1 MRAAIAVIVASLL
14 GCADAD
20 DSPKR
25 ACSSTL
31 KGDYQ
36 FEACGAFCKEAK
48 KANHC
53 KFCKCKACTFCAAG
67 GAASAAVAPP
77 ALSPRNRLAPPPPR
91 WPKKGGKKGGKVG
104 GMGGTGTPLGGE
116 GKQKCQSGIKGD
128 LPFMTCAAFCKS
140 AKATNHCKFCKCR
153 SCQYCTK
160 DGAPTA
166 GAAAAAT
173 ATAAAPVGAPAGG
186 AMAGVTVG
194 ASGGTLTSAADGMTQ
209 RGVPVD
215 RVASTGASH
224 ARLFQGVGVA
234 ILLVMVGLGMVAFT
248 SQGDAEMGTWRHTVQ
263 THLAKMGLASH
274 GVEGNRLNREEE
286 TSDLDAAF
294 RAVDKLEA
302 EVAGNKR

>member
-1 MRAAIAVIVASLL
+1 MRAAIALIAASLL
-14 GCADAD
+14 GCANAD

-48 KANHC
+48 KGNHC

-67 GAASAAVAPP
+67 AAGAASAVAAPP
-77 ALSPRNRLAPPPPR
+77 ALSPRNRSPPPPR
-91 WPKKGGKKGGKVG
+91 WPKKGGKKGGKAG
-104 GMGGTGTPLGGE
+104 GMGGTGAPAPLGGA
-116 GKQKCQSGIKGD
+116 GKPQCKSGIKGD

-140 AKATNHCKFCKCR
+140 SKATNHCKFCKCR
-153 SCQYCTK
+153 SCQYCAK
-160 DGAPTA
+160 DGAPAA

-173 ATAAAPVGAPAGG
+173 AAPAGAPAG
-186 AMAGVTVG
+186 
-194 ASGGTLTSAADGMTQ
+194 ASVSVSGSSATLTSATDGMQQ

-215 RVASTGASH
+215 RVASRGASH
-224 ARLFQGVGVA
+224 ARLLQGVGVA
-234 ILLVMVGLGMVAFT
+234 ILLVLVGLGMVAFT
-248 SQGDAEMGTWRHTVQ
+248 SQGDAEMGTWRHTLQ

-286 TSDLDAAF
+286 ASDLDAAF

-302 EVAGNKR
+302 EVALNKR